1 MITGSVKSDEARI
14 RITVLGTRR
23 RQREIEVVI
32 DTGYTAA
39 LTLPPSLVS
48 ALGLNWLSVDRGT
61 LADGTECLFDV
72 YEAKILWDGK
82 ERRILVDEADTD
94 PSIGMALLRGYQ
106 LTIQIR
112 SRGKVSVK
120 RLPRR

>member
-14 RITVLGTRR
+14 RLTVKGTRR

-48 ALGLNWLSVDRGT
+48 SLGLSWLSVDRGT

-72 YEAKILWDGK
+72 YEAHVLWDGK

-94 PSIGMALLRGYQ
+94 PSIGMTLLRGYQ
-106 LTIQIR
+106 LTMQVR
-112 SRGKVSVK
+112 SRGKVSIK